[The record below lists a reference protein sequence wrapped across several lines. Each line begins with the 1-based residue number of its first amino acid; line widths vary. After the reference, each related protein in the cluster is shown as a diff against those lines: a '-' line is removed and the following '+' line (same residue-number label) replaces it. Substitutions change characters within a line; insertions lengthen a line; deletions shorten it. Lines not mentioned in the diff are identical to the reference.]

1 MGINAWFTD
10 SRISFMAIMIVVLQL
25 GFKLNAGQ
33 MMGVYRV
40 QLDLVM
46 GPLTHQKT
54 RKAGLSFVLVTSFS
68 SFRFDS
74 DIGKSSQVVVQERV
88 NYNSSLHVTIKPPSF
103 CRIFPSP
110 KQKVCLFRSPTSLHC
125 YESSFWRC
133 HINCFVAE
141 FKHCLRLPLCL
152 LRDLSKLAFT
162 SMLGLACDP
171 WRFMLILKK
180 PSFSLDT
187 VDG

>member
-1 MGINAWFTD
+1 
-10 SRISFMAIMIVVLQL
+10 MIVVLQL

-40 QLDLVM
+40 QFDLVM

-54 RKAGLSFVLVTSFS
+54 RKAGLSFVLVFS

-74 DIGKSSQVVVQERV
+74 DIGKSSQVVVQGRV

-110 KQKVCLFRSPTSLHC
+110 KQKVCLFRAPTSLHR
-125 YESSFWRC
+125 YES
-133 HINCFVAE
+133 NV
-141 FKHCLRLPLCL
+141 
-152 LRDLSKLAFT
+152 
-162 SMLGLACDP
+162 
-171 WRFMLILKK
+171 
-180 PSFSLDT
+180 
-187 VDG
+187 

>member
-33 MMGVYRV
+33 MMGAYRV
-40 QLDLVM
+40 QFDLVM
-46 GPLTHQKT
+46 GPLTHQKSKKSWSVF
-54 RKAGLSFVLVTSFS
+54 RASFS

-110 KQKVCLFRSPTSLHC
+110 KQKVCLFRAPTSLHR
-125 YESSFWRC
+125 YES
-133 HINCFVAE
+133 NV
-141 FKHCLRLPLCL
+141 
-152 LRDLSKLAFT
+152 
-162 SMLGLACDP
+162 
-171 WRFMLILKK
+171 
-180 PSFSLDT
+180 
-187 VDG
+187 

>member
-1 MGINAWFTD
+1 
-10 SRISFMAIMIVVLQL
+10 MIVVLQL

-33 MMGVYRV
+33 MMGPVRPGDGSV
-40 QLDLVM
+40 DPPKETRKT
-46 GPLTHQKT
+46 GPL
-54 RKAGLSFVLVTSFS
+54 RASFS

-74 DIGKSSQVVVQERV
+74 DMGKSSQVVVQVRV

-103 CRIFPSP
+103 CRIFSSP
-110 KQKVCLFRSPTSLHC
+110 KQKVCLFRAATSLHR

-141 FKHCLRLPLCL
+141 FQHCLRLPLCL

-171 WRFMLILKK
+171 WRFKSVLKK
-180 PSFSLDT
+180 TSFTLDTSLDIS
-187 VDG
+187 G